1 MGQTRDWAKLGQT
14 TYQAEIRYDDG
25 TDPHVHHPC
34 LPEGQEFTC
43 QGLAKAWVAHQIRQL
58 GQPGQLGQPESGAGC
73 FYGLVQRGTYQ
84 DASRDDRGQPS
95 GLQHAVWQSDQE
107 PHHYQGLAS
116 LTQTRS
122 GLAVVWDED
131 RGEVA

>member
-1 MGQTRDWAKLGQT
+1 MARTRDWAKLGQT

-25 TDPHVHHPC
+25 TDPHVHHPR
-34 LPEGQEFTC
+34 LPEGQEFTR
-43 QGLAKAWVAHQIRQL
+43 QGLAKAWVAHQLRHL
-58 GQPGQLGQPESGAGC
+58 GRPTEEPGF

-84 DASRDDRGQPS
+84 DASRDDRGAFT
-95 GLQHAVWQSDQE
+95 GLRHAVWQPDQE
-107 PHHYQGLAS
+107 PHHYQGLAY

-122 GLAVVWDED
+122 RLAVTWDED